1 MKKFAFVVLG
11 LFIGAVGNMMAQQ
24 PPVGQGELANPLEP
38 NKARPR
44 IYVGPVA
51 GYNRS
56 LHSSGFQSVSGDVLC
71 PDFTSGTANGYY
83 LGVSAEYMLG
93 KPSESKSSII
103 ARVVYNYMP
112 AYYEK
117 PGDRLPSIDQTNG
130 SIVYSTV
137 RHVAEIKYSTIDL
150 EAIYKL
156 NLFNSNFGVV
166 IGPTIGVPVAV
177 SRQQRMELI
186 EPLNAQFDPSLY
198 PDNKF
203 KYINNN
209 RGIITAEDNIPD
221 KSGIRL
227 AIKAGVQYE
236 MPIGKLLLVPCMYY
250 NFGITEVSASNN
262 LRINAIQAGVDLRFA
277 L

>member
-1 MKKFAFVVLG
+1 MRRVASVVLV
-11 LFIGAVGNMMAQQ
+11 LVFGALGIVQAQQ
-24 PPVGQGELANPLEP
+24 ELANPLEP
-38 NKARPR
+38 NKSKPR

-83 LGVSAEYMLG
+83 LGFSAEYMLG

-103 ARVVYNYMP
+103 ARVVYNYLP
-112 AYYEK
+112 ANYEQ
-117 PGDRLPSIDQTNG
+117 PGDKLPSIDG
-130 SIVYSTV
+130 SGNVVYSTV

-166 IGPTIGVPVAV
+166 IGPTVGIPVSV
-177 SRQQRMELI
+177 SREQRMELI
-186 EPLNAQFDPSLY
+186 EPLNAQFDPTLY
-198 PDNKF
+198 PDNKY
-203 KYINNN
+203 KYLNNN
-209 RGIITAEDNIPD
+209 RAIVTGEDNIPD
-221 KSGIRL
+221 KSSIRL

-236 MPIGKLLLVPCMYY
+236 MPIGRLLLVPCIYY
-250 NFGITEVSASNN
+250 NFGITQVSASNN